1 MGDFM
6 YFDYASTTPLLPN
19 VKNIIKNNL
28 DNFVNPSNEYNI
40 GLSNKNLIN
49 NVKNKI
55 LDRINGNG
63 SIYFTSCGSES
74 NTWAI
79 IGTVI
84 ENDIKA
90 IITSKIEHESI
101 LNSCDFLTSFGVDV
115 YYLNVDEH
123 GNYNEKEYRNLLK
136 LCKKYKD
143 KVLVSLMLVNNEIGT
158 IENISYFSKLAHSY
172 DYIFHTDAVQALG
185 HIIID
190 NSLLCANLIS
200 FSGHKIGCPKG
211 IGALFVDENT
221 SISPIIFGGKQED
234 GIRGGTENILGIL
247 SFGEAINYYTNEKI
261 EENRKYYFELNKI
274 LFNELDKNN
283 IKYLVNNN
291 NFEEINSPN
300 IISLTFPGTYG
311 DSLATYLD
319 DYYNIQVSVGSACS
333 YGLDVSHVLK
343 AITSNEKIHYD
354 TIRISLGE
362 DIKPKDIKTLV
373 KSIKSGI
380 DFLKKIC

>member
-1 MGDFM
+1 M
-6 YFDYASTTPLLPN
+6 YLDYASTTPLLPN
-19 VKNIIKNNL
+19 VKNLIKNNL
-28 DNFVNPSNEYNI
+28 ENFANPSNEYNI
-40 GLSNKNLIN
+40 GIYNKNLIN

-55 LDRINGNG
+55 LNRINANGNL
-63 SIYFTSCGSES
+63 YFTSCGSES

-79 IGTVI
+79 IGAVI

-90 IITSKIEHESI
+90 IITSKIEHESV
-101 LNSCDFLTSFGVDV
+101 LNACDFLTSYGVDI

-158 IENISYFSKLAHSY
+158 IENIAYFSKLAHSY
-172 DYIFHTDAVQALG
+172 NYIFHTDAVQALG
-185 HIIID
+185 HIVLD
-190 NSLLCANLIS
+190 NSILCANMIS

-211 IGALFVDENT
+211 IGALFVDENV

-247 SFGEAINYYTNEKI
+247 SFGEAIDYYTNEKI
-261 EENRKYYFELNKI
+261 EENRKYYFEINKLLFEELEKNKI
-274 LFNELDKNN
+274 NYF
-283 IKYLVNNN
+283 VNNN
-291 NFEEINSPN
+291 NLEDINSPN
-300 IISLTFPGTYG
+300 IISITFPGTYG

-319 DYYNIQVSVGSACS
+319 EYYNIQVSVGSACS

-343 AITSNEKIHYD
+343 AITENEAVHYN

-362 DIKPKDIKTLV
+362 NIRPKDIKNLV

-380 DFLKKIC
+380 IFLKNIQKTP

>member
-1 MGDFM
+1 M

-28 DNFVNPSNEYNI
+28 DNFANPSNEYNI
-40 GLSNKNLIN
+40 SLSNKNLIN

-172 DYIFHTDAVQALG
+172 NYIFHTDAVQALG
-185 HIIID
+185 HIVID

-247 SFGEAINYYTNEKI
+247 SFGEAIDYYTNEKI
-261 EENRKYYFELNKI
+261 EENRKYYFELNKL

-291 NFEEINSPN
+291 NFEDINSPN
-300 IISLTFPGTYG
+300 IINLTFPGTYG
-311 DSLATYLD
+311 DSLAIYLD
-319 DYYNIQVSVGSACS
+319 EYCDIQVSVGSACS

-380 DFLKKIC
+380 DFLKKVY

>member
-1 MGDFM
+1 M
-6 YFDYASTTPLLPN
+6 YLDYASTTPLLPN
-19 VKNIIKNNL
+19 VKNLIKNNL
-28 DNFVNPSNEYNI
+28 ENFANPSNEYNI
-40 GLSNKNLIN
+40 GIYNKNLIN

-55 LDRINGNG
+55 LNRINANGNL
-63 SIYFTSCGSES
+63 YFTSCGSES

-79 IGTVI
+79 IGAVI

-101 LNSCDFLTSFGVDV
+101 LNACDFLTSYGVDI

-158 IENISYFSKLAHSY
+158 IENIAYFSKLAHSY
-172 DYIFHTDAVQALG
+172 NYIFHTDAVQALG
-185 HIIID
+185 HIVLD
-190 NSLLCANLIS
+190 NSILCANMIS

-211 IGALFVDENT
+211 IGALFVDENV
-221 SISPIIFGGKQED
+221 SISPLIFGGKQED

-247 SFGEAINYYTNEKI
+247 SFGEAIDYYTNEKI
-261 EENRKYYFELNKI
+261 EENRKYYFELNKL
-274 LFNELDKNN
+274 LFEELEKNKIN
-283 IKYLVNNN
+283 YFVNNN
-291 NFEEINSPN
+291 NLEDINSPN
-300 IISLTFPGTYG
+300 IISITFPGTYG

-319 DYYNIQVSVGSACS
+319 EYYNIQVSVGSACS

-343 AITSNEKIHYD
+343 AITENETVHYN

-362 DIKPKDIKTLV
+362 NIRPKDIKNLV

-380 DFLKKIC
+380 IFLKKIQKTP

>member
-1 MGDFM
+1 M
-6 YFDYASTTPLLPN
+6 YLDYASTTPLLPN
-19 VKNIIKNNL
+19 VKNSIKNNL
-28 DNFVNPSNEYNI
+28 ENFANPSNEYNI
-40 GLSNKNLIN
+40 GIYNKNLIN

-55 LDRINGNG
+55 LNRINANGNL
-63 SIYFTSCGSES
+63 YFTSCGSES

-79 IGTVI
+79 IGAVI

-101 LNSCDFLTSFGVDV
+101 LNACDFLTSYGVDI

-158 IENISYFSKLAHSY
+158 IENIAYFSKLAHSY
-172 DYIFHTDAVQALG
+172 NYIFHTDAVQALG
-185 HIIID
+185 HIVLD
-190 NSLLCANLIS
+190 NSVLCANMIS

-211 IGALFVDENT
+211 IGALFVDENV
-221 SISPIIFGGKQED
+221 SISPLIFGGKQED

-247 SFGEAINYYTNEKI
+247 SFGEAIDYYTNEKI
-261 EENRKYYFELNKI
+261 EENRKYYFELNKL
-274 LFNELDKNN
+274 LFEELEKNKIN
-283 IKYLVNNN
+283 YFVNNN
-291 NFEEINSPN
+291 NLEDINSPN
-300 IISLTFPGTYG
+300 IISITFPGTYG

-319 DYYNIQVSVGSACS
+319 EYYNIQVSVGSACS

-343 AITSNEKIHYD
+343 AITENEAVHYN

-362 DIKPKDIKTLV
+362 DIRPKDIKNLV

-380 DFLKKIC
+380 IFLKKIQKTP